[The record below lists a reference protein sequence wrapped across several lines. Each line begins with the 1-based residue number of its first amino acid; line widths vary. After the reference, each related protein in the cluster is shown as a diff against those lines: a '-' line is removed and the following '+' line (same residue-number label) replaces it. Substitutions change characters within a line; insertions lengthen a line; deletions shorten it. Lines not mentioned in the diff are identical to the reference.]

1 MLQQQMRR
9 RVVLVLSAALAL
21 TMCASEHGRA
31 AVADSRLMEAVE
43 RGDRQVVQ
51 SLISARVD
59 VNTSAYNGATPLAW
73 AVHRDDVAM
82 AELLIKGGAAVNA
95 ANDYGVTPLS
105 LACTNASGPMVK
117 LLLKHGADPNKANW
131 SGETPLMSC
140 AETGSLEGVQAL
152 LAARANP
159 NARESKKGQTA
170 LMWAAAEKHADV
182 VKALI
187 AGGADVKARST
198 VFPTRP
204 PFEINC
210 TVSDPC
216 LDGMMEGTTY
226 KKSVHFPRTTGG
238 FNAML
243 FAAQQ
248 GDIETATALLDAG
261 ANVDEGTEEE
271 GTPMLL
277 AAASG
282 HEKLALF
289 LLNRGADPNAK
300 DGFGMRPL
308 HYALFK
314 GFHEISSAKNEP
326 TDRFGWRRKNMM
338 DLARALLAKGADA
351 NARIESDF
359 PPYDYTLAARSNGNS
374 LPQISLVGATP
385 FFLAAAGGDVAA
397 MKTLVEGRANPKLIT
412 QEGATP
418 LMVAAGVSHESGD
431 WDEEDMKAALEATKL
446 MVALGG
452 DVNAVGDGG
461 RTALHG
467 AAYNGANELVKFL
480 VANGAD
486 LEAKDKYGQTAL
498 TIALGDP
505 QGLVY
510 RQLPGGRY
518 DYSFRQP
525 RKREKTAQLLV
536 ELGAKPFTGKP
547 RDRSGE

>member
-1 MLQQQMRR
+1 MLQQRMK
-9 RVVLVLSAALAL
+9 LMALGGAMILLAGAASQAK
-21 TMCASEHGRA
+21 A
-31 AVADSRLMEAVE
+31 AVADSRLMDAVD

-51 SLISARVD
+51 SLISAHVD
-59 VNTSAYNGATPLAW
+59 VNTSAYNGATPLDV

-82 AELLIKGGAAVNA
+82 AELLIKGGATVNA
-95 ANDYGVTPLS
+95 ANDYGTTPLS
-105 LACTNASGPMVK
+105 LACTNSSGAMVK
-117 LLLKHGADPNKANW
+117 LLLKYGADPNKANW
-131 SGETPLMSC
+131 SGETPLMEC
-140 AETGSLEGVQAL
+140 AQTGALEGVQAL
-152 LAARANP
+152 LAAKANP
-159 NARESKKGQTA
+159 NVHEARKGQTA
-170 LMWAAAEKHADV
+170 LMWAVAEKHPDV

-198 VFPTRP
+198 VVTTRP

-226 KKSVHFPRTTGG
+226 QKSVHFPRTTGG

-248 GDIETATALLDAG
+248 GDIESAAALLDAG
-261 ANVDEGTEEE
+261 ANVDEGAQEE

-338 DLARALLAKGADA
+338 DLARALLAKGADP
-351 NARIESDF
+351 NARIEHDF
-359 PPYDYTLAARSNGNS
+359 PPYDYVLAARSNGNS

-385 FFLAAAGGDVAA
+385 FFLAAAGADVMA

-412 QEGATP
+412 ERGATP
-418 LMVAAGVSHESGD
+418 LLVAAGVSHEAGD

-467 AAYNGANELVKFL
+467 AASNGANELIRFL
-480 VANGAD
+480 VASGAD

-525 RKREKTAQLLV
+525 RRREKTAQLLV